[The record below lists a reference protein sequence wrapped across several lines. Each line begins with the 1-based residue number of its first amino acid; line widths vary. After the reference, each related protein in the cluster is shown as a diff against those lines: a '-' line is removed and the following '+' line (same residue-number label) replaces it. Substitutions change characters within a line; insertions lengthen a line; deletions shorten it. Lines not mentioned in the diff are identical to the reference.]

1 MIGRGRYDAAYDL
14 GEFCTSLYFFSPIE
28 GKITQGNRHNLIT
41 VGSIQN
47 LYVFSLCFNHEL
59 YLLI

>member
-28 GKITQGNRHNLIT
+28 GKITQGNRHNLT
-41 VGSIQN
+41 VGSIFKI
-47 LYVFSLCFNHEL
+47 YMFSH
-59 YLLI
+59 YALIMNYIY